1 MDSQQHND
9 TNENDKDELYFK
21 IWEREHSYM
30 QARWTITTFFMSVS
44 FAILGF
50 SLQAKPTST
59 SALIAQSI
67 VALAVYWFAY
77 LLNKRLYYYTTFL
90 RTQLKNLEPQTTL
103 KLQSD
108 TEEAAKQWR
117 VPDTPTLL
125 LRFGLVY
132 TIGAIP
138 IIWFITTQP

>member
-21 IWEREHSYM
+21 IWEREHSDM

-90 RTQLKNLEPQTTL
+90 RTQLRIWNLKQLSSCKATPKRQRSSGACQTH
-103 KLQSD
+103 QHSCSGSD
-108 TEEAAKQWR
+108 WCI
-117 VPDTPTLL
+117 LL
-125 LRFGLVY
+125 APFPSFGS
-132 TIGAIP
+132 
-138 IIWFITTQP
+138 